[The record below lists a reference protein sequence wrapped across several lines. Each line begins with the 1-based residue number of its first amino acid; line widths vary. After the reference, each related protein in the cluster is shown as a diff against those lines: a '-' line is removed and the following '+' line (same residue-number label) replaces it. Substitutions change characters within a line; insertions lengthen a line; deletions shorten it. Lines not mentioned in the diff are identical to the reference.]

1 MSFIEEDKRP
11 KKRKSHFDLISRTQI
26 YKNKKAIESRIQ
38 NVQNYCH
45 GLGLEIT
52 NLTIMKY
59 DQNNLEKKEK
69 PIINYIGRQN
79 NDATSNNT
87 LLKALKAKDLSNL
100 SDRGYNLFLKSFEGE
115 INMPSISELFQYKKE
130 LNRLFPVESNLLGVY
145 NKPKE
150 KIQFVCSKFIEKYG
164 FFENNQIILKL
175 SGDSLNITRTG
186 IHLLNFTFAIIDERE
201 NPMSVDG
208 NYLLG
213 LVILHKD
220 LKKKKMHF

>member
-1 MSFIEEDKRP
+1 
-11 KKRKSHFDLISRTQI
+11 
-26 YKNKKAIESRIQ
+26 
-38 NVQNYCH
+38 
-45 GLGLEIT
+45 
-52 NLTIMKY
+52 
-59 DQNNLEKKEK
+59 
-69 PIINYIGRQN
+69 
-79 NDATSNNT
+79 
-87 LLKALKAKDLSNL
+87 LKALKAKDLSNL

-130 LNRLFPVESNLLGVY
+130 LNKLFPVESNLLGVY

-150 KIQFVCSKFIEKYG
+150 KIQFVCSKFIEKNG

-213 LVILHKD
+213 LVNLHKF
-220 LKKKKMHF
+220 LKKNICIS